1 MNISKTNSLIGIVE
15 DVLGVNPTYKTRK
28 VEYIQARAI
37 CYYIMRNEM
46 NMTFQFIGSQFNMN
60 HATVMASL
68 CNFKNEVEVDASFRN
83 NYRKIL
89 QVWKSES
96 KEYIELDPILLKKTV
111 NNLVKSN
118 KLLSLELEELQ
129 STVKNIKELIDV

>member
-46 NMTFQFIGSQFNMN
+46 NT
-60 HATVMASL
+60 
-68 CNFKNEVEVDASFRN
+68 
-83 NYRKIL
+83 Y
-89 QVWKSES
+89 
-96 KEYIELDPILLKKTV
+96 
-111 NNLVKSN
+111 
-118 KLLSLELEELQ
+118 
-129 STVKNIKELIDV
+129 